1 MINLKKVNVYRR
13 AIMHSLTKNI
23 GKTNYKKHIG
33 KDVQIKYILISRP
46 NHRLGN
52 MLLLTPLVQEVTRLF
67 PESKVDLFVRG
78 NMASIIFKNFNQVDR
93 IIALPK
99 KPFSNLFQYIKC
111 WLSIRNKK
119 YDIVI
124 NAIPDSSS
132 GKLSTLFSNAQFKLY
147 GENNEDSQMKYS
159 DYSHMAKLPVYNFR
173 NFLKQLSFD
182 VIDDKIPTLSLKLD
196 KQEIDNGAQILNS
209 LVSKNKKKICLFTNA
224 TGDKCYSETWWNKF
238 YETLKFEFPEYE
250 IIELLPIENKSKLG
264 LKIPYYYS
272 TDIREMGSFIANVNL
287 FIAADCGVMHLSSA
301 IETSTIGLFSVTKEH
316 VYKPYGNKSLA
327 INTNNVNYNEM
338 IELINI
344 YLKNPF
350 PKKSIY

>member
-1 MINLKKVNVYRR
+1 
-13 AIMHSLTKNI
+13 MHSLTKNI

-99 KPFSNLFQYIKC
+99 RPFSNLFQYIKC

-159 DYSHMAKLPVYNFR
+159 DYSHIAKLPVYNFR
-173 NFLKQLSFD
+173 YFLKQLDFN
-182 VIDDKIPTLSLKLD
+182 VNDDKIPLLNLKLD
-196 KQEIDNGAQILNS
+196 EQEIKYGGKIIDTIIP
-209 LVSKNKKKICLFTNA
+209 KNKKTICLFTNA
-224 TGDKCYSETWWNKF
+224 TGDKCYAETWW
-238 YETLKFEFPEYE
+238 YELYERLKFEFPDYK

-264 LKIPYYYS
+264 FKIPKYYT
-272 TDIREMGSFIANVNL
+272 TDIREMGAFIANTNL
-287 FIAADCGVMHLSSA
+287 FIAADCGVMHLASA
-301 IETSTIGLFSVTKEH
+301 VGTSTIGLFSVTDEN

-327 INTNNVNYNEM
+327 INTNNVNYDEM
-338 IELINI
+338 IDLINI
-344 YLKNPF
+344 YLNNPF